1 MKRALTFSV
10 LLAFTWLQTYQFCD
24 ASEDVLESIPASVPT
39 PTLVEASVC
48 LNAPAVSADDPDD
61 LIPSVYDGTLE
72 PDSVVFIAPAEPSIL
87 WRTGPAI
94 VSPPRRILS
103 NRNGPSPPGPVFLLV
118 ASLQSLAP
126 PTI

>member
-1 MKRALTFSV
+1 MKRALSLSV

-39 PTLVEASVC
+39 PTHVEASVC

-72 PDSVVFIAPAEPSIL
+72 PNSVILIAAVGPSIL
-87 WRTGPAI
+87 WRTGLPI
-94 VSPPRRILS
+94 VLPPRRILL
-103 NRNGPSPPGPVFLLV
+103 NRNGPSPPGPVFLPV
-118 ASLQSLAP
+118 ASLRSLAP
-126 PTI
+126 PAI